1 MYILRQMKYAFSFV
15 FKNKQ
20 NNVTRN
26 LRVVSK
32 DRDVVLK
39 VCFGLF

>member
-1 MYILRQMKYAFSFV
+1 MYILRQIKYAFSFS

-20 NNVTRN
+20 NNV
-26 LRVVSK
+26 LRVVLK

-39 VCFGLF
+39 VCFM